1 MGGQHKQMQLW
12 GGGGRGGRLPG
23 EMLGVVS
30 EWRLWGV
37 GV

>member
-12 GGGGRGGRLPG
+12 GGGRGGRLPG